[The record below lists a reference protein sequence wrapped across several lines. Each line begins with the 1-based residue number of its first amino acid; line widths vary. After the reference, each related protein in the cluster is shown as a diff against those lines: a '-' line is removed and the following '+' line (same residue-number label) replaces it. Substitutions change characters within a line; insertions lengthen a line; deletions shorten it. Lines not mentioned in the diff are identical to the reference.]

1 MRAGTGR
8 VGYFARILQLAVRS
22 MCFPAAELGDLT
34 PVFRR
39 LPLVA
44 LAAIAVIASGPV
56 VRADDRC
63 AVPLADWQPREALVE
78 KLRQAGW
85 TVIRIRADDGCYKV
99 MATDRD
105 GRPVKARFDPATL
118 ERVEGGGHGEHDDHG
133 RHGHGHD
140 GDRD

>member
-63 AVPLADWQPREALVE
+63 
-78 KLRQAGW
+78 
-85 TVIRIRADDGCYKV
+85 YKV